1 MYIMNNNNTNT
12 NNYYV
17 RRFVKLQ
24 EKLKNIKK
32 MVDDINILSTSKLQ

>member
-1 MYIMNNNNTNT
+1 MYIMNSNNT

-24 EKLKNIKK
+24 EKLKQIKK
-32 MVDDINILSTSKLQ
+32 MVDDINTLSISKLQ